1 MNYYE
6 ACLII
11 DPRSKEEEI
20 EEGSSKIEQF
30 ITARGGLLKE
40 TKVEG
45 LKRLSYPVDK
55 KGEGIYL
62 FLRFE
67 LAEDQVSELTKH
79 FNLSSFVRR
88 NLITRQERPKEIPP
102 VEKEEQELEE
112 AAKEEEVG

>member
-11 DPRSKEEEI
+11 DPRSKQEEI
-20 EEGSSKIEQF
+20 EGGTSKIEQF
-30 ITARGGLLKE
+30 ITERGGQLKE

-55 KGEGIYL
+55 RVEGIYL

-67 LAEDQVSELTKH
+67 LGEDRVSELTKH

-88 NLITRQERPKEIPP
+88 NLITRQERPKEESPT
-102 VEKEEQELEE
+102 KEEQNQRNS
-112 AAKEEEVG
+112 KE